1 MKNKSF
7 GYMLLISAYIYKK
20 WNWTGELT
28 HPVSHNSHRMKVFI
42 GSYTVWESE
51 IKIPGHWPSSSQHRA
66 RLDAMCAVNFQ
77 SRQNFQF
84 LWERLSFSWMIFI
97 YYHDDCLWL
106 FNRLSF
112 SGINAAKW
120 IIINTFGIIL
130 IFLIGN
136 SSDFLLANKFFIFTF
151 NFFFVIYTKIFAVI
165 NNLNK

>member
-1 MKNKSF
+1 MKLDWGTDTSCFTQQPPNES
-7 GYMLLISAYIYKK
+7 IYWELHSVRK
-20 WNWTGELT
+20 WNKNPRSLT
-28 HPVSHNSHRMKVFI
+28 FI
-42 GSYTVWESE
+42 QST
-51 IKIPGHWPSSSQHRA
+51 PSKTR
-66 RLDAMCAVNFQ
+66 RDAMCAVNFQ

-151 NFFFVIYTKIFAVI
+151 NFFFCYLHK
-165 NNLNK
+165 NLRSNK